1 MARRRR
7 TRLSLPQPNAPPLS
21 PSAVLTTRREALS
34 LYRAIWR
41 ATRWFA
47 WPDAR
52 GVPFRDALRASARS
66 EFDAARA
73 ERDPV
78 LVARML
84 VVGRDALAQALER
97 LAAKAAAPPPPG
109 GGEEG
114 RHARRDAETLS
125 EHWQHHTVR
134 RGGGLWPGPR
144 HPLSP
149 LPPPRPSPPSS
160 LTAAAP
166 RPRPRRRPPRPQF

>member
-109 GGEEG
+109 GG
-114 RHARRDAETLS
+114 
-125 EHWQHHTVR
+125 
-134 RGGGLWPGPR
+134 GGG
-144 HPLSP
+144 
-149 LPPPRPSPPSS
+149 PPRPP
-160 LTAAAP
+160 
-166 RPRPRRRPPRPQF
+166 